1 MLKDI
6 EVEQVNNVGIAVVR
20 EKSEEGETIYNV
32 YLINKKDHP
41 IEGVLVSSKGYGE
54 INGEKRSTS
63 VLRHFLETVD
73 KKSFKLI
80 EPIVEDVFNLTNEY
94 WISFYEDKKLLDK
107 KFRIVPETIREDN
120 FIEIPFIEKPGV
132 LII

>member
-6 EVEQVNNVGIAVVR
+6 EVEQVNNVGVAVVK
-20 EKSEEGETIYNV
+20 EANEEGETIYNV
-32 YLINKKDHP
+32 YLINKKDHVL
-41 IEGVLVSSKGYGE
+41 EGVLVSSKGYGE
-54 INGEKRSTS
+54 IDGEKRNTS
-63 VLRHFLETVD
+63 VLRHFLDSVD
-73 KKSFKLI
+73 KHSYKLI

-94 WISFYEDKKLLDK
+94 WVSFYQYKKLLDK

-120 FIEIPFIEKPGV
+120 FIEIPYIGKPGI